1 MPNVMSETSS
11 DGSITHCIG
20 LLKAGDRDAAR
31 PLWEAYFRRLVALAR
46 VRLRTLP
53 RRVAA
58 DEEDVALSAFD
69 SFCRRAE
76 AGRFPEL
83 EDRDDLWQLL
93 FVLTVRKAINLAK
106 HERRTSRGGGRVL
119 TLSDLEGPT
128 VEATLG
134 AEPTPELAAQVAEEY
149 ARLLD
154 GLGDETLRRVAVW
167 KMEGDTN
174 AEVAARLGC
183 VVTTVE
189 RKLKRIRDIWA
200 EEMGP

>member
-1 MPNVMSETSS
+1 MADHHPE
-11 DGSITHCIG
+11 GSITNCIG
-20 LLKAGDRDAAR
+20 LLKAGDRDAAQ

-46 VRLRTLP
+46 ARLRALP
-53 RRVAA
+53 RRGAA

-76 AGRFPEL
+76 AGRFPSL

-93 FVLTVRKAINLAK
+93 FVLTVRKAVSLAR
-106 HERRTSRGGGRVL
+106 HERRASRGGGRVL
-119 TLSDLEGPT
+119 GLSDLEGPE
-128 VEATLG
+128 VEALLG
-134 AEPTPELAAQVAEEY
+134 AEPTPALAAQVAEEC

-167 KMEGDTN
+167 KMEGHTN
-174 AEVAARLGC
+174 AEVASKLGC

-189 RKLKRIRDIWA
+189 RKLKRIRELWA
-200 EEMGP
+200 EEVSP